1 MRLTAFAD
9 FGLRSLLVL
18 AAGDEATW
26 SSAAL
31 AARLE
36 VSRDHLVKVLQRLAA
51 GGYVRTTRGPG
62 GGVRLARPAQS
73 IRLGEVLAWL
83 EQEPA
88 LAECFRADGGACVLS
103 GFCALRPKLERARR
117 AFYAALDESTL
128 ADCATSGLQRF
139 VLMEPPSLA
148 ARP

>member
-9 FGLRSLLVL
+9 YGLRSLLVL
-18 AAGDEATW
+18 AAGGQANW

-36 VSRDHLVKVLQRLAA
+36 VSREHLVKVLQRLSA
-51 GGYVRTTRGPG
+51 GGYVRTARGPG
-62 GGVRLARPAQS
+62 GGVRLARPAAS

-88 LAECFRADGGACVLS
+88 LVECFRADGGDCVLS
-103 GFCALRPKLERARR
+103 RVCGLRPRLDRARR
-117 AFYAALDESTL
+117 AFYASLDESTL
-128 ADCATSGLQRF
+128 EDCIHSGLQRF
-139 VLMEPPSLA
+139 VRVEPAHSVS
-148 ARP
+148 RT

>member
-1 MRLTAFAD
+1 MRLTSFAD

-18 AAGDEATW
+18 AASEQTTW

-31 AARLE
+31 ASRLE

-62 GGVRLARPAQS
+62 GGVRLARPAQG

-88 LAECFRADGGACVLS
+88 LTECFRADGGACVLS

-128 ADCATSGLQRF
+128 SDCATPGLQRF
-139 VLMEPPSLA
+139 VLKEPPSLA